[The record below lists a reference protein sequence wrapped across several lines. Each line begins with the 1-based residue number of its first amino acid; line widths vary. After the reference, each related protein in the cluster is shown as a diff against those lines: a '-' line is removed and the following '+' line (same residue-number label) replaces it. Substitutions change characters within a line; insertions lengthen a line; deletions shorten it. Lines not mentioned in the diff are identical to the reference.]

1 MNENTEIELA
11 IRGNPL
17 SGLLNEPWFLDLI
30 YIIPELKTLLV
41 NNILI
46 GICLS
51 PVVTFTFAVIETK
64 YVREIKIVSAKLNEL
79 GYKVNTKA
87 QNP

>member
-1 MNENTEIELA
+1 MNENTEIEL
-11 IRGNPL
+11 IMRGNPF

-51 PVVTFTFAVIETK
+51 PVVIFTFAIETK
-64 YVREIKIVSAKLNEL
+64 YVHEIKIASTKLAEL

>member
-30 YIIPELKTLLV
+30 YIIPELKTLLA

-51 PVVTFTFAVIETK
+51 PVVTFTFAIETK
-64 YVREIKIVSAKLNEL
+64 YVHEIKIVSAKLNEL
-79 GYKVNTKA
+79 GYKVNMKP